1 MFFSIASEHRP
12 NFSNFYKLGDFCV
25 STDAGWNQ
33 AEFDTYK
40 ILYKGYADCAGLVDL
55 LPAIVQQVE
64 PELTGNFCA
73 IVFDQHFESIQIKTD
88 RYRGFPIY
96 MKSGQQVTNLTP
108 LGQTAWTDSLILID
122 QEFNITETKFDLIG
136 KIDTS
141 PLSVDQV
148 LTQVNQIL
156 DQRTQEFLSHNQLP
170 IHAFLSGGVDS
181 LLVYSYLQKFT
192 DQYQLVKCQH
202 VDYDRFW
209 LLNSD
214 TMKEQFWGY
223 SQIHHWTQPC
233 VLTSG
238 APGDEYTLRSPTT
251 VDLWLKF
258 HKQSMVELL
267 EQPQWQT
274 CLHHVYFKRSKNFE
288 IFKQQT
294 LDSNWN
300 KSDLHWNLCNIVA
313 NDWQHWHIGHT
324 LTWTPLKD
332 LEIFKLFL
340 RLPADQALGQI
351 MNSDISIQLIENNK
365 PGLSKLISNQKN
377 SNNQMS
383 NLCDFLLQGT

>member
-1 MFFSIASEHRP
+1 MFFSIASEHKS
-12 NFSNFYKLGDFCV
+12 NFSNFYKLGNFCI

-33 AEFDTYK
+33 CEFSNRTVV
-40 ILYKGYADCAGLVDL
+40 YKGYADCAGLDTL
-55 LPAIVQQVE
+55 LPAIIQQVE
-64 PELTGNFCA
+64 PGLTGNFCA
-73 IVFDQHFESIQIKTD
+73 IVFDHHSQSIQIKTD

-96 MKSGQQVTNLTP
+96 IESGQQVTNLTS
-108 LGQTAWTDSLILID
+108 QDITAWTDSLISID
-122 QEFNITETKFDLIG
+122 QELNITETKFDLIG

-141 PLSVDQV
+141 ALSVSQV
-148 LTQVNQIL
+148 VQRIDQIL

-170 IHAFLSGGVDS
+170 VRVFLSGGVDS

-214 TMKEQFWGY
+214 TMQEQFWGY

-238 APGDEYTLRSPTT
+238 APGDEYMLRSPSTL
-251 VDLWLKF
+251 DLWLKF

-267 EQPQWQT
+267 AQPQWQT
-274 CLHHVYFKRSKNFE
+274 CLHHAYFNKTKNFST
-288 IFKQQT
+288 FKNQI
-294 LDSNWN
+294 LESSWD
-300 KSDLHWNLCNIVA
+300 KHDLHWNICNIVA
-313 NDWQHWHIGHT
+313 NDWQHWHIGNT
-324 LTWTPLKD
+324 LTWTPLRD

-340 RLPADQALGQI
+340 RLPVDQALGQI
-351 MNSDISIQLIENNK
+351 MNSDISIRLIENNK
-365 PGLSKLISNQKN
+365 PGLSKLISDQKN
-377 SNNQMS
+377 SNNYML
-383 NLCDFLLQGT
+383 NLCDFLLV